1 MKFLKKYWFKILSL
15 ILFVVLGLYVC
26 LFGIKK
32 ARTHSIYSEDKQGQ
46 TVVTVWHIET
56 FEGGGKSRLDYLKR
70 IVNTMEKEDEHV
82 LFMVRTISAEKLESE
97 LFAQKPDI
105 VSFGFGVGRALLS
118 SLVPFDTTFD
128 ARDKLVISGSFD
140 KSLYAVPYM
149 VGGYAMFSHTNE
161 QSEFHCGQNGYI
173 NPQKIFSSL
182 GLTPAKNETQYEAYK
197 SFVNNKKVKLLG
209 SSRDIF
215 RVNNLNNIGRTNAMI
230 TPIDT
235 YTDLIQYLG
244 LTTKNAI
251 TQKFVEIAMSEIQQ
265 RTLVEYSLFSSL
277 NHKLYYSGIYNDMEN
292 AIYSC
297 SVPSVFDE
305 RN

>member
-32 ARTHSIYSEDKQGQ
+32 ARTFSIYSEDKQGQ
-46 TVVTVWHIET
+46 TVITVWHIET

-70 IVNTMEKEDEHV
+70 IVNIMENEDEHV
-82 LFMVRTISAEKLESE
+82 LFMVRAISPEKLEAE
-97 LFAQKPDI
+97 LSVQQPDI

-118 SLVPFDTTFD
+118 VLSPFDTTFD
-128 ARDKLVISGSFD
+128 VRDELVESGSFG
-140 KSLYAVPYM
+140 KEFYAVPYM
-149 VGGYAMFSHTNE
+149 VGGYAIFSHENT
-161 QSEFHCGQNGYI
+161 QSEFHCGQNDYI
-173 NPQKIFSSL
+173 NPQNIYSSL
-182 GLTPAKNETQYEAYK
+182 GLNPAKEETQYEAYK
-197 SFVNNKKVKLLG
+197 SFANNKKVKLLG
-209 SSRDIF
+209 SSRDLF

-230 TPIDT
+230 TPVDT

-244 LTTKNAI
+244 VTTQNST
-251 TQKFVEIAMSEIQQ
+251 TQKFVELALSETQQ

-292 AIYSC
+292 AILNC
-297 SVPSVFDE
+297 TVPNVFDE